1 MPPSLTNRGGLVWR
15 RRYRCGS
22 PIQADDRAPV
32 FTKFRATRGGLDVP
46 QQMVKR
52 RLRSPSPFDRPRGNS
67 RRAASALR
75 FVNRGR
81 PLCGPAGRDGMRR
94 GPTPRCA
101 LKNSDPG
108 QLSGRK
114 SILASGAPGRGV
126 PPAPKMRKTPPRGR
140 ARAGQPRRE
149 PPWGPAGRCQITF
162 STVSLATLGYFFCR
176 GTPCG
181 LPRCV
186 GTAVR
191 ARKSGME
198 VRTVSRGDVA
208 LAALEE
214 RWRSEE
220 APARP
225 SAALPARLHP
235 LATTR
240 QLCRPTPPRLNNPSP
255 SSLHML

>member
-1 MPPSLTNRGGLVWR
+1 
-15 RRYRCGS
+15 
-22 PIQADDRAPV
+22 
-32 FTKFRATRGGLDVP
+32 
-46 QQMVKR
+46 
-52 RLRSPSPFDRPRGNS
+52 
-67 RRAASALR
+67 
-75 FVNRGR
+75 
-81 PLCGPAGRDGMRR
+81 MRR

-101 LKNSDPG
+101 LKKQQPWPIIRSKKYFGERRARP
-108 QLSGRK
+108 RCP
-114 SILASGAPGRGV
+114 ASPQDAQNAAQGAGMGGATAPGG
-126 PPAPKMRKTPPRGR
+126 PL
-140 ARAGQPRRE
+140 
-149 PPWGPAGRCQITF
+149 WGPAGRCQITF
-162 STVSLATLGYFFCR
+162 STVFLATLGYFFCR

-214 RWRSEE
+214 RWTSEE

-240 QLCRPTPPRLNNPSP
+240 QLCRPTPPRPNNPSP
-255 SSLHML
+255 SSLHMLRSAKVVRWQTIRVS